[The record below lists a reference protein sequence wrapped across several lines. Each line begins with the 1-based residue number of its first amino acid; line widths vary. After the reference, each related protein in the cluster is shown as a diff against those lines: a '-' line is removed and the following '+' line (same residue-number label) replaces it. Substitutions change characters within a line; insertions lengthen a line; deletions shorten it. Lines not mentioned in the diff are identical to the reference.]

1 MNNSFV
7 SVILKTIRYGF
18 GKLPLHFI
26 AFTILS
32 ILSAI
37 FEVLIVILINILFKS
52 IADNLT
58 VSIVLEKIW
67 ILGIIFII
75 SKLLKKLYKF
85 YDDIYFMRFINE
97 ILKDMNLKAGKLS
110 LVEFESVKLYEK
122 ISMAKNGVR
131 QAIKSTM
138 SLINAVFY
146 YLLYFLFL
154 SIYLYF
160 VDYKLIIILLL
171 IFIPKLISQ
180 YIRGSKIYKSQEELV
195 KFRRQSEYFNQC
207 MVDKDYYKETK
218 ILQNFNFFKEKMIE
232 SLKKYTNYEKIVQNR
247 IWLIDGLLS
256 IITIFGES
264 LIVLFLVF
272 NLLNGDIKIDI
283 FATVFYSLNSMM
295 SNMEEM
301 IAMFGNILEK
311 SSMANKLYEYLELPE
326 ETLNISYQDKINK
339 IELKNVFYKYPYS
352 TDYSLKNINL
362 SINPGEKIAIVGVN
376 GSGKTTLS
384 KLICG
389 LFLPTKGNVRIE
401 DFELSKIKQKYKSM
415 SVVFQNFGKY
425 KLPLL
430 DNIIVSDL
438 DKNINIDE
446 IYSIFNK
453 IGFSND
459 DINKI
464 GINTYLDHTFGGV
477 DLSGGQWQR
486 IAIARC
492 LYKKSDFLILDE
504 PTAAIDPIEE
514 EKFYENFFEISKD
527 KTVIFVT
534 HRLASVKRA
543 DRIIVLDAG
552 KIIEEGSHEELM
564 SRKKKYYSMYLSQS
578 NWYLDR

>member
-1 MNNSFV
+1 M
-7 SVILKTIRYGF
+7 
-18 GKLPLHFI
+18 
-26 AFTILS
+26 
-32 ILSAI
+32 
-37 FEVLIVILINILFKS
+37 
-52 IADNLT
+52 
-58 VSIVLEKIW
+58 
-67 ILGIIFII
+67 
-75 SKLLKKLYKF
+75 
-85 YDDIYFMRFINE
+85 
-97 ILKDMNLKAGKLS
+97 
-110 LVEFESVKLYEK
+110 
-122 ISMAKNGVR
+122 
-131 QAIKSTM
+131 
-138 SLINAVFY
+138 
-146 YLLYFLFL
+146 
-154 SIYLYF
+154 
-160 VDYKLIIILLL
+160 
-171 IFIPKLISQ
+171 
-180 YIRGSKIYKSQEELV
+180 V